1 MFETTNHF
9 IISWPLKTSHH
20 RRLAAVDLLLLS
32 CPEVNCI
39 FQLLAVFRSA
49 QNIKA
54 TCIISQLLGL
64 GSKTSLKPLN
74 SIGQICGHP
83 NLGTKII
90 PQKHAKCVG
99 QGEIIWIIRIWAPSY
114 SMLITSPRRNRP
126 PVWAPR
132 SCSPTWGLG
141 DHRVELVYHPVNI
154 ASQWKTIHHL

>member
-1 MFETTNHF
+1 MVPKIEFPNKQCLEPPITSSFHGRF
-9 IISWPLKTSHH
+9 TSHH

-74 SIGQICGHP
+74 SIG
-83 NLGTKII
+83 
-90 PQKHAKCVG
+90 
-99 QGEIIWIIRIWAPSY
+99 
-114 SMLITSPRRNRP
+114 
-126 PVWAPR
+126 
-132 SCSPTWGLG
+132 
-141 DHRVELVYHPVNI
+141 
-154 ASQWKTIHHL
+154 